1 MRRFLS
7 RRPSL
12 RLLAAPI
19 LLLAAFTVVG
29 LMTDWIDWNTSKN
42 CAVDKSSLSSAKF
55 NSQRENRQRDE
66 AGPNGAT
73 AHWREDSDRAYARS
87 INESSFSSSRADVC
101 RSVTASRADIDTMD
115 VYPTLNFQ
123 VGIDCR
129 LTINRWLLSGI
140 FLFFFKSVSSNIRHP
155 RHCLKIKMIYFFF
168 LFALVVVLLC
178 ILNWKPEYMRRRDFW
193 DSSLEKRYND
203 YRKDK
208 TRPPL
213 KVLLITKCFSSLF
226 LFWVLI

>member
-55 NSQRENRQRDE
+55 NSQREIRQRDE

-87 INESSFSSSRADVC
+87 INESSFSSSRVDVC

-140 FLFFFKSVSSNIRHP
+140 FLFFFQVR
-155 RHCLKIKMIYFFF
+155 FFKYSTSAP
-168 LFALVVVLLC
+168 LFE
-178 ILNWKPEYMRRRDFW
+178 NQD
-193 DSSLEKRYND
+193 D
-203 YRKDK
+203 
-208 TRPPL
+208 
-213 KVLLITKCFSSLF
+213 LF
-226 LFWVLI
+226 LFLVRPCCCSPLYSQLEAGIHAQEGLLGLVARKALQRLQEG